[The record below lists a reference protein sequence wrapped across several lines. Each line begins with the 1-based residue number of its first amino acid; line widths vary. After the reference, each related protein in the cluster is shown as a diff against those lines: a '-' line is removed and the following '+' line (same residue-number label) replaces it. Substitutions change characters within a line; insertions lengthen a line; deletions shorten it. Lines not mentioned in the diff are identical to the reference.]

1 MRLVYLAASVISLAA
16 LFPNVGSAQ
25 GLQFIPVTPCRVADT
40 RNANG
45 PFGGPE
51 MAANE
56 TRNFAVPASSC
67 NIPTSAA
74 AYALNVTVVPDGQLS
89 YLTMWPL
96 GQNQPFV
103 STLNSDGRVKANAA
117 IVPAGS
123 GGAVSVYA
131 SNPTDVVVDISGY
144 FVTPGSGTLA
154 FYPLT
159 PCRIADTRN

>member
-123 GGAVSVYA
+123 GGVSVFVT
-131 SNPTDVVVDISGY
+131 NPTHVIIDINGY
-144 FVTPGSGTLA
+144 FVPDGTPGALQFFSV
-154 FYPLT
+154 T
-159 PCRIADTRN
+159 PCRVADT